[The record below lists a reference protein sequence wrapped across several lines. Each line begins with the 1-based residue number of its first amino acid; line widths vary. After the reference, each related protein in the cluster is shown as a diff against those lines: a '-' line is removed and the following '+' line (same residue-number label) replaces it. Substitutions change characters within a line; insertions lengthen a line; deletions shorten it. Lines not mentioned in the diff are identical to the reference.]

1 MRSQSGVLG
10 AFGMG
15 IIALGRRFS
24 VVKLNKLRDVVVVVV
39 VVVGGDGD
47 GVIDIDSGGGGD
59 DGNRNASF

>member
-1 MRSQSGVLG
+1 MRSQSGVLD

-39 VVVGGDGD
+39 GGD
-47 GVIDIDSGGGGD
+47 GVIDID
-59 DGNRNASF
+59 RNACF